1 MATLLVSYRLVVSPT
16 YAQHTG
22 FLAALKSGAGG
33 CVRLSEG
40 SYVMD
45 TDQSPTAVYE
55 MLKRY
60 VHQNDLLLVLRVS
73 RPYFGQHAIDVV
85 EWLNARL

>member
-1 MATLLVSYRLVVSPT
+1 MTTLLVTYRLVVSPT

-40 SYVMD
+40 SYVID
-45 TDQSPTAVYE
+45 TELSPTAVYE
-55 MLKRY
+55 KLKRH
-60 VHQNDLLLVLRVS
+60 VHQNDLLLVMRVS
-73 RPYFGQHAIDVV
+73 RPYFGQHSSDVV